1 MSFTYK
7 SILPC
12 TTMHIYKLIKGII
25 ENHRYQKILDAA
37 YEQDQLIA
45 KLSHTFGVQFRRDW
59 VGRLYA
65 VVNPAIK
72 DGRFDNTQVFEYAQG
87 GYDTTE
93 HAKQWIVERTIMMEN
108 FIQTNNLFDA
118 LAFDVKRLDDNGNY
132 LFVLMPVT
140 LPVVLSNIKGSIYE
154 LLFGAVAAGAAFY
167 LWPW

>member
-1 MSFTYK
+1 
-7 SILPC
+7 
-12 TTMHIYKLIKGII
+12 MHLYKLIKGII
-25 ENHRYQKILDAA
+25 ENNRYQKILDEA

-72 DGRFDNTQVFEYAQG
+72 DGKFDNTQVFEYAQG

-93 HAKQWIVERTIMMEN
+93 HAKQWIVERTVMMEH

-118 LAFDVKRLDDNGNY
+118 LVFDVKRLDDNGNY
-132 LFVLMPVT
+132 LFMLMPTT
-140 LPVVLSNIKGSIYE
+140 LPQVLQNIKGSIYE
-154 LLFGAVAAGAAFY
+154 VIFGSAVIGALIY
-167 LWPW
+167 WWPALTSMF

>member
-1 MSFTYK
+1 
-7 SILPC
+7 
-12 TTMHIYKLIKGII
+12 MHLYKLIRGII
-25 ENHRYQKILDAA
+25 ENNRYQKILDAA

-72 DGRFDNTQVFEYAQG
+72 DGKFDNTQIFEYAQG

-93 HAKQWIVERTIMMEN
+93 HAKQWIVERTVMMEN

-118 LAFDVKRLDDNGNY
+118 LVFDVKRLDNNGNY
-132 LFVLMPVT
+132 LFMLMPVT
-140 LPVVLSNIKGSIYE
+140 LPQTLQNIKGSIYE
-154 LLFGAVAAGAAFY
+154 LIFGSVAIGAIIY
-167 LWPW
+167 WWPTLTSMF

>member
-1 MSFTYK
+1 
-7 SILPC
+7 
-12 TTMHIYKLIKGII
+12 MHIYKLIKGAI

-72 DGRFDNTQVFEYAQG
+72 DGKFDNSQVFEYAQG

-118 LAFDVKRLDDNGNY
+118 LTFDVRRLDNNGNY
-132 LFVLMPVT
+132 LLVLMPVT
-140 LPVVLSNIKGSIYE
+140 LPTVLENIKGSMYE
-154 LLFGAVAAGAAFY
+154 LLFAGAAIGVAFY
-167 LWPW
+167 WWPW